1 MLSHRNRVRLRRFG
15 RRLINRP
22 QRCQCLV
29 GDCISLA
36 DLTPGR
42 EAVITCNTDIK
53 TIERGLY
60 SGKRVSAFRNDTDEP
75 NIVIAVGDARY
86 VMDRRVARQIRV
98 RVV

>member
-1 MLSHRNRVRLRRFG
+1 MLSNRNRARLRRFG
-15 RRLINRP
+15 RSLFGRHRP
-22 QRCQCLV
+22 CYCKV

-36 DLTPGR
+36 DLRTGR

-60 SGKRVSAFRNDTDEP
+60 SGKRVSSFRNNPDEP
-75 NIVIAVGDARY
+75 NLVIAVGDSRY
-86 VMDRRVARQIRV
+86 VLDRRVSRQIMV